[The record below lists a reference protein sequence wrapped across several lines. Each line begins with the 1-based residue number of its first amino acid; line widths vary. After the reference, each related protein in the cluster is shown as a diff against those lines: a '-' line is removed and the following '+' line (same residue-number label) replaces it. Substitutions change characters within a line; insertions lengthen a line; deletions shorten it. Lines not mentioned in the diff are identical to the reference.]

1 MTAIRL
7 AELPGHRLADAVTS
21 ASLAVLPTGSIEYHG
36 PHGPFGTDL
45 HLAEVLAQQVAD
57 KLDALLLPPVPFSHC
72 PPATRAY
79 PGTIDIAE
87 GTLAAYLEDILSGV
101 YRLGARGVLV
111 LNAHDGNIRPVQTAG
126 DRLWERFPDRF
137 LLLVNWWETLASA
150 EMEAM
155 GLFTQD
161 GGHGHGG
168 PLEMSAADAAR
179 PGTVD
184 WGAARD
190 LDVIFS
196 PGERIVRGVNE
207 GRPLPNWEGYHGRAT
222 EGSLAKG
229 EQLLQ
234 IAVERITMLTHSW
247 LAALGQGRG

>member
-1 MTAIRL
+1 MAAIRL
-7 AELPGHRLADAVTS
+7 AELPGHRLAEVVT
-21 ASLAVLPTGSIEYHG
+21 AAPIVVLPTGSIEYHG

-45 HLAEVLAQQVAD
+45 HLAEVLGERVAD
-57 KLDALLLPPVPFSHC
+57 NLGALLLPTVPFSHC

-79 PGTIDIAE
+79 TGTIDIGE
-87 GTLAAYLEDILSGV
+87 DTLAAYVEDILAGV
-101 YRLGARGVLV
+101 YKMGARGVLV

-126 DRLWERFPDRF
+126 DRLWDRFPDRF
-137 LLLVNWWETLASA
+137 LLPVNWWETLASA
-150 EMEAM
+150 EMEAL

-196 PGERIVRGVNE
+196 PGERIVRAVNV
-207 GRPLPNWEGYHGRAT
+207 GRPLPNWQGYHGRAT
-222 EGSLAKG
+222 EGSQEKG
-229 EQLLQ
+229 EQLLEL
-234 IAVERITMLTHSW
+234 AMERITRLTRGW
-247 LAALGQGRG
+247 LEELASV